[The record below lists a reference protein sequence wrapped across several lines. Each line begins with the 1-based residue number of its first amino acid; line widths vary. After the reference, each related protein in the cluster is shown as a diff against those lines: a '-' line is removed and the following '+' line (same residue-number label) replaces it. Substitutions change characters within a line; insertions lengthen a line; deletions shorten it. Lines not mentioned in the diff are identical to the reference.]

1 VKYFIAFYFVG
12 DVLTTFFVIERGMG
26 VEGNYIISKS
36 IEHYG
41 FSILIVI
48 KLLFLLLFYIEYLYL
63 KKKQYH
69 ALWEILR
76 YSLAIVGILIV
87 ANNILVILD
96 FVSPMYVLFT
106 WV

>member
-1 VKYFIAFYFVG
+1 VRYFIAFYFVG
-12 DVLTTFFVIERGMG
+12 DILTTFFAIEMDMG

-63 KKKQYH
+63 KKNQQQELW
-69 ALWEILR
+69 ALLR
-76 YSLAIVGILIV
+76 YSLITVGILIV
-87 ANNILVILD
+87 ANNILVILG
-96 FVSPMYVLFT
+96 FVSPMYVLST
-106 WV
+106 WF